1 MWAKKA
7 HELRTCTS
15 NNFWEKSD
23 QTRIK
28 RTWHITYIKWNNWSP
43 SNCYIP
49 MHRAERKWT
58 KIKITADCKI
68 ICVHGT
74 NAIKFMW
81 DTKITSTCFITLFS
95 LTRNYIFHQC
105 QIVQLLCTFWY
116 AHFCT
121 ELILKYYIH
130 HLLSHY
136 PRDEHHLVVHYHLK
150 IIQSLNQS
158 VEVKVQCSVDN

>member
-15 NNFWEKSD
+15 NRFWEKSD

-81 DTKITSTCFITLFS
+81 DTKITSTCYITLFFLNKKLYISSTSNCSAIVYLLICTFLHRIDFEILHPSSTFTLSQRWTPSS
-95 LTRNYIFHQC
+95 LT
-105 QIVQLLCTFWY
+105 
-116 AHFCT
+116 
-121 ELILKYYIH
+121 
-130 HLLSHY
+130 LSPENHS
-136 PRDEHHLVVHYHLK
+136 
-150 IIQSLNQS
+150 ITQS
-158 VEVKVQCSVDN
+158 VSWS